1 MRLKM
6 TPCQQY
12 CIYFFNMFHGQ
23 DAGQLCIGLN
33 TQPFSPNH
41 ALLKWTD
48 QSDEAL
54 SEIRYE
60 SLFLVYKYFYF
71 RIHLFVLKL
80 CRTYFCRFIGFTASE
95 DANVYFGVDCI
106 LQTKK
111 ETQVVYLYSFDI
123 ISTYIDMHRFK
134 QISFPLKQKFIF

>member
-6 TPCQQY
+6 KPCKQY

-48 QSDEAL
+48 QSDDAL

-60 SLFLVYKYFYF
+60 FLLLVCNDFYV
-71 RIHLFVLKL
+71 RIFSFVLKF

>member
-1 MRLKM
+1 
-6 TPCQQY
+6 
-12 CIYFFNMFHGQ
+12 MFHGQ

-48 QSDEAL
+48 QSDDAL

-60 SLFLVYKYFYF
+60 FLLLVCNDFYV
-71 RIHLFVLKL
+71 RIFSFVLKL

-134 QISFPLKQKFIF
+134 QISFPLEQKFIF